1 MAVSVFPD
9 GNGSKLGGGGG
20 GGGQGADGEN
30 APGKGNEL
38 VLDVKVCH

>member
-1 MAVSVFPD
+1 MAISVFPD

-20 GGGQGADGEN
+20 GQGADGED
-30 APGKGNEL
+30 APGNEL